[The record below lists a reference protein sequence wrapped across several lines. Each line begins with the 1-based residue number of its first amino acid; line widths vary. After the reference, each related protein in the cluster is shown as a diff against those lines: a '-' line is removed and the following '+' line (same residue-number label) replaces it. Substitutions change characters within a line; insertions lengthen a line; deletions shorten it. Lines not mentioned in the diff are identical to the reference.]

1 MQQIVVVSGPRI
13 GVPGERELMF
23 EAAAEAFAV
32 GHRGRH
38 PGRRSRRASG
48 EEVDDSGIRSP
59 ISAAIPAVQ
68 SGSLFGGATGVLF
81 VDADQLH
88 RAEAEVLAAVIP
100 TVADDGTI
108 GVILLSSGALPSAL
122 DRALK
127 QRAQQVTI
135 RAITE
140 RTAQTWLVAAARKRS
155 LRLAE
160 GAAAALIRRFGS
172 DVAALAG
179 ALDQLAVDGATVTA
193 AAVTDRF
200 RNRPDEPMW
209 HYTDAVASGRTGE
222 ALRRLSD
229 FLLHGHPLQLLAYLQ
244 NDLRRRAMAAAAPD
258 YETFLARSGTNDRDR
273 PSASPGRRVDA
284 GPTICAR
291 RSPPWRGPTCS

>member
-1 MQQIVVVSGPRI
+1 M
-13 GVPGERELMF
+13 
-23 EAAAEAFAV
+23 
-32 GHRGRH
+32 
-38 PGRRSRRASG
+38 
-48 EEVDDSGIRSP
+48 
-59 ISAAIPAVQ
+59 
-68 SGSLFGGATGVLF
+68 
-81 VDADQLH
+81 
-88 RAEAEVLAAVIP
+88 
-100 TVADDGTI
+100 ADDGTI

-127 QRAQQVTI
+127 QRAEQVAI

-179 ALDQLAVDGATVTA
+179 RSISSPSTGAPSPPPRSPT
-193 AAVTDRF
+193 
-200 RNRPDEPMW
+200 
-209 HYTDAVASGRTGE
+209 ASGTGRTSRCGTTPTPSPRVGPVE

-258 YETFLARSGTNDRDR
+258 YETFLARSGTNDTR
-273 PSASPGRRVDA
+273 SAELTWQAGRRARPDDLRKA
-284 GPTICAR
+284 LTAMARADLQLKTAPEPTHRVTMERLTVAL
-291 RSPPWRGPTCS
+291 SYWYS